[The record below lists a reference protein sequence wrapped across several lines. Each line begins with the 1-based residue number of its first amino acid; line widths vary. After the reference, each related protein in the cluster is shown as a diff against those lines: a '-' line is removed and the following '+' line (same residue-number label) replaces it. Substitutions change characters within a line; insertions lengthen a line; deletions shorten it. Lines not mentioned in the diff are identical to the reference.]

1 MLANIAILNDRELRR
16 RFSADLGDAESVV
29 CTCLHLNSFILEL
42 FKNYTELARS
52 VTVIANHPS
61 RSPADA
67 EKQIA
72 LRRELIE
79 NGIQVNWFRSSRLLH
94 QKTILLGPDIVFIG
108 SHNLSRKAWFSNHE
122 TTVRIKNKALYD
134 TMWTRLSAFCGI

>member
-1 MLANIAILNDRELRR
+1 MLVNVEILNDRELRR
-16 RFSADLGDAESVV
+16 RFMIDLVDAESVV
-29 CTCLHLNSFILEL
+29 CTCLQLNGFVLEL
-42 FKNYTELARS
+42 FQKYSETGKP

-61 RSPADA
+61 RSGTDI
-67 EKQIA
+67 ERQIS

-79 NGIQVNWFRSSRLLH
+79 NGIQVNWFRSARLLH

-122 TTVRIKNKALYD
+122 TTIRIKDKELCN
-134 TMWTRLSAFCGI
+134 TMRNRLSAFCGI